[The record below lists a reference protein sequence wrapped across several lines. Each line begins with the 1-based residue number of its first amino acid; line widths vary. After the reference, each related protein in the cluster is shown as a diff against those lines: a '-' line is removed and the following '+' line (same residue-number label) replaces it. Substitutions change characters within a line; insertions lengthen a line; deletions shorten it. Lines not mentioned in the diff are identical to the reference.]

1 MRRLQMEEIDYI
13 ASFLKI
19 DTSNK
24 YLLKDIIEIE
34 NKPLFIDFMKKNMRH
49 MELDFLNPVQ
59 KLEKLKQ
66 LFSVEQNSDRV
77 EKAENHAYLLAEK
90 FRSIKPMIKRM
101 FEEFKTPL
109 IENFEKDGIRYF
121 EPFEL
126 KTLNKVGDIRKLVFF
141 DDNMTLEEK
150 ISKQFTNMI
159 YLSTNR
165 SIEYSQKPTKD
176 TLSDTSVKSLV
187 DLALKGNK

>member
-1 MRRLQMEEIDYI
+1 MEEIDYI

-49 MELDFLNPVQ
+49 MELDFLNQVQ

-66 LFSVEQNSDRV
+66 LFMIEQNSDRL
-77 EKAENHAYLLAEK
+77 EKAENHAFLLAEK
-90 FRSIKPMIKRM
+90 FRAIKPIIKRM

-109 IENFEKDGIRYF
+109 IENFEKDGIKYF

-141 DDNMTLEEK
+141 DDNMILEEK
-150 ISKQFTNMI
+150 ISKQFTDMI
-159 YLSTNR
+159 YLSSNK
-165 SIEYSQKPTKD
+165 SIEHSQKSTND
-176 TLSDTSVKSLV
+176 TLGDTSVKSLV
-187 DLALKGNK
+187 NLALKGNK

>member
-1 MRRLQMEEIDYI
+1 MEEIDYI

-49 MELDFLNPVQ
+49 MELDFLNQVQ

-66 LFSVEQNSDRV
+66 LFMIEQNSDRL
-77 EKAENHAYLLAEK
+77 EKAENHAFLLAEK
-90 FRSIKPMIKRM
+90 FRAIKPIIKRM

-109 IENFEKDGIRYF
+109 IENFEKDGIKYF

-141 DDNMTLEEK
+141 DDNMILEEK
-150 ISKQFTNMI
+150 ISKQFTDMI
-159 YLSTNR
+159 YLSSNK
-165 SIEYSQKPTKD
+165 SIEHIQKSTNE
-176 TLSDTSVKSLV
+176 TLGDTSVKSLV
-187 DLALKGNK
+187 NLALKGNK

>member
-1 MRRLQMEEIDYI
+1 MEEIDYI

-126 KTLNKVGDIRKLVFF
+126 RTLNNVGNIRKLVFF

-187 DLALKGNK
+187 NVALKGNK